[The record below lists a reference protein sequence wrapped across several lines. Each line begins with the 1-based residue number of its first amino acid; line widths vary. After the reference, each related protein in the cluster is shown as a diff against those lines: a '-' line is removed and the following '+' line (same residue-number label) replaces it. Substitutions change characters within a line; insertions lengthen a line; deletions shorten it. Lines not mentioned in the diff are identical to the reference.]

1 MPPSSN
7 VSSERVEGD
16 FAKVQGTKW
25 SSTGAIPC
33 KSYKHLKPFGEMIQF
48 DFRNRIFLFQMGW
61 WKNQTT
67 SWGWAWKNE
76 PYELFPLKTR
86 RFAPEK
92 SM

>member
-48 DFRNRIFLFQMGW
+48 DFRNRIFCFKW
-61 WKNQTT
+61 VD
-67 SWGWAWKNE
+67 E
-76 PYELFPLKTR
+76 KTKQLVGGG
-86 RFAPEK
+86 PERMNHMNY
-92 SM
+92 SP